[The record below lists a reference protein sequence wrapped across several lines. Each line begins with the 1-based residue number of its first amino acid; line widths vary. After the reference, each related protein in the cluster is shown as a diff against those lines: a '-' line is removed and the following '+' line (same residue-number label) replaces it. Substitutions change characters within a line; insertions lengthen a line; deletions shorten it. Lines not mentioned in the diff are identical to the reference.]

1 VKQAAVLAK
10 TDPAGGKRLVGYVV
24 PEGVFDKA
32 AILAHLKNQLPEYM
46 VPSLLVEMEQLPL
59 TSNGKIDRNALP
71 EVDAGIL
78 LQNEYVAPRN
88 ETEQELAAIWQELLR
103 VEKVGVFDNFF
114 ELGGHSLL
122 AIRFIYLLNKKL
134 ETQLSIS
141 DVFIHPTIAK
151 LATLINPSVES
162 GKASEINFKYLVS
175 LKKGSGKKPP
185 LYIICGGGGTALR
198 FKGFAEMLDEDQAV
212 YSFQPPIEMK
222 ALKNFP
228 GTIEQI
234 ATLFI
239 GEMLLNTPDGSYALA
254 GHCVGGII
262 AFEMSKQL
270 EAMNKKV
277 HLLAMF
283 DTIIRDVKKERRS
296 DFKNLYNIPALVKG
310 AIFKTILKFNFE
322 TFLLKN
328 YTRKAIGYKMR
339 HFEKLVNGFKSKTSQ
354 ETLKNVGYEIFHE
367 SSNLYVAA
375 TRKYM
380 LSHYDR
386 EIILFYA
393 KERYYFTDANNNIRY
408 KKIHLDN
415 HTKNIWSRFA
425 GSVTIFDVEGDH
437 SDMFETS
444 HGNQFAMF
452 LQQELNKPARD

>member
-1 VKQAAVLAK
+1 
-10 TDPAGGKRLVGYVV
+10 
-24 PEGVFDKA
+24 
-32 AILAHLKNQLPEYM
+32 
-46 VPSLLVEMEQLPL
+46 
-59 TSNGKIDRNALP
+59 
-71 EVDAGIL
+71 
-78 LQNEYVAPRN
+78 
-88 ETEQELAAIWQELLR
+88 
-103 VEKVGVFDNFF
+103 
-114 ELGGHSLL
+114 
-122 AIRFIYLLNKKL
+122 
-134 ETQLSIS
+134 
-141 DVFIHPTIAK
+141 
-151 LATLINPSVES
+151 
-162 GKASEINFKYLVS
+162 
-175 LKKGSGKKPP
+175 
-185 LYIICGGGGTALR
+185 
-198 FKGFAEMLDEDQAV
+198 MLDEDQAV

-228 GTIEQI
+228 GTIEKI
-234 ATLFI
+234 AALFI
-239 GEMLLNTPDGSYALA
+239 GEMLLNTPGGNYALA

-283 DTIIRDVKKERRS
+283 DTIIRDVKKERRA

-310 AIFKTILKFNFE
+310 AVFKTILKFNFE

-339 HFEKLVNGFKSKTSQ
+339 HFEKLVNGFRSKTSQ

-380 LSHYDR
+380 LTHYDR

-425 GSVTIFDVEGDH
+425 GSITIFDVEGDH

-452 LQQELNKPARD
+452 LQQELNKPLKG